1 MNLLKNAMSKQTPQ
15 NPLIPVLNRC
25 FLPSIIKILSVTF
38 ANGMHFLCYTV
49 NHFLLFLGVWEV
61 PFFIEIPIAIVEWM
75 PHSIGKGLNNK
86 AQESNAPF
94 ILSLDNGL
102 FFLFHD
108 ALLPPNWQQQLNVEA
123 FIPHNLR
130 PFIQ

>member
-1 MNLLKNAMSKQTPQ
+1 MYRQTTQ
-15 NPLIPVLNRC
+15 IPLIPVLNRG

-38 ANGMHFLCYTV
+38 ANGMHFLRYTV

-61 PFFIEIPIAIVEWM
+61 PFFIEIPIAMVEWM

-94 ILSLDNGL
+94 ILSLL

-108 ALLPPNWQQQLNVEA
+108 SLFPPNWQQQLNVQA
-123 FIPHNLR
+123 FFPSNLR